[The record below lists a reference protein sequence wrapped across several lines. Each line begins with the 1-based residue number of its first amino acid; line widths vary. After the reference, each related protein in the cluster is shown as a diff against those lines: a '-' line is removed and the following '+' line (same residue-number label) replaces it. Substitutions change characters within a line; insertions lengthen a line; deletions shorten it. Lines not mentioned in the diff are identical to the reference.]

1 MESTRQLKVARL
13 LQKEMG
19 EMFQRELSHQLFG
32 AFIAVTKIRISPDLS
47 HAKAYLSIFGN
58 SNKILVMD
66 KIKEISKEIRGK
78 MGGRI
83 GKQLRI
89 VPTFEF
95 FLDDSAEYAAHIE
108 ELLKKSNSQK

>member
-19 EMFQRELSHQLFG
+19 EMFQRELGHHFG
-32 AFIAVTKIRISPDLS
+32 NAFISVTKIRISPDLS

-58 SNKILVMD
+58 NDKTGIMD
-66 KIKEISKEIRGK
+66 KIKEIASEIRGK
-78 MGGRI
+78 MGNRI

-95 FLDDSAEYAAHIE
+95 FLDDSADYAAKID
-108 ELLKKSNSQK
+108 ELLKK

>member
-1 MESTRQLKVARL
+1 METTRQLKVARL

-19 EMFQRELSHQLFG
+19 EMFQRELGHHFSG
-32 AFIAVTKIRISPDLS
+32 AFISVTKIRISPDLS

-58 SNKILVMD
+58 SDKQGIMD
-66 KIKEISKEIRGK
+66 KIKEVAREIRGK
-78 MGGRI
+78 MGDRI

-95 FLDDSAEYAAHIE
+95 FLDDSADYAAKID
-108 ELLKKSNSQK
+108 ELLKK

>member
-19 EMFQRELSHQLFG
+19 EMFQRELGHHFG
-32 AFIAVTKIRISPDLS
+32 TAFISVTKVRISPDLS

-58 SNKILVMD
+58 NNKAEIMD
-66 KIKEISKEIRGK
+66 KIKEVSGEIRGK
-78 MGGRI
+78 MGNRI

-89 VPTFEF
+89 VPTFEY
-95 FLDDSAEYAAHIE
+95 FLDDSADYAAKID
-108 ELLKKSNSQK
+108 ELLKK

>member
-1 MESTRQLKVARL
+1 METKRQLKVARL

-19 EMFQRELSHQLFG
+19 EMFQRELGHHYAG
-32 AFIAVTKIRISPDLS
+32 AFISVTKVRISADLS

-58 SNKILVMD
+58 NDKQGIMD
-66 KIKEISKEIRGK
+66 KTKEISREIRGK
-78 MGGRI
+78 MGDRI

-95 FLDDSAEYAAHIE
+95 FLDDSADYVAKID
-108 ELLKKSNSQK
+108 ELLKK

>member
-1 MESTRQLKVARL
+1 METTRQLKVARL

-19 EMFQRELSHQLFG
+19 EMFQRELNHHFG
-32 AFIAVTKIRISPDLS
+32 AAFISVTKVRISPDLS

-58 SNKILVMD
+58 GEKQGIMD
-66 KIKEISKEIRGK
+66 KIKEVSKEIRGK
-78 MGGRI
+78 MGDRI

-95 FLDDSAEYAAHIE
+95 FLDDSADYAAKID
-108 ELLKKSNSQK
+108 ELLKK